1 MKKAICLNSGGA
13 DSATV
18 VALAKSKGFEVY
30 TLYINYGNSAK
41 EKEEEC
47 SGKIAEYY
55 GVKEHR
61 KVNLEFLSE
70 IGGSGLVDSS
80 IKLEEENKD
89 LEYVPFRNTILLSL
103 AVAWAEVIRADTI
116 FVGSIG
122 APWITPDNSPE
133 YFHALREVVKI
144 GTKLKKDIQIE
155 VPFGLMKKVDVIE
168 KGLELNVPYELTW
181 SCHNNT
187 DVACGQCSQCLD
199 RLKAFDTLK
208 AQDPITYISF

>member
-18 VALAKSKGFEVY
+18 VAIAKSRGFEVY
-30 TLYINYGNSAK
+30 TLYVNYGNSANA
-41 EKEEEC
+41 KEENC
-47 SGKIAEYY
+47 SEKIAEYF

-61 KVNLEFLSE
+61 KVNLGFLKE

-80 IKLEEENKD
+80 INLEEENKD

-103 AVAWAEVIRADTI
+103 AVAWAEVISADTI

-133 YFHALREVVKI
+133 YYEVFRELVRI

-155 VPFGLMKKVDVIE
+155 VPFGLDNKTDVIE
-168 KGLELNVPYELTW
+168 KGLKLKVPYELTW

-187 DVACGQCSQCLD
+187 DLACGQCSQCLD
-199 RLKAFDTLK
+199 RLKAFDTLQ
-208 AQDPITYISF
+208 AQDPITYIHS